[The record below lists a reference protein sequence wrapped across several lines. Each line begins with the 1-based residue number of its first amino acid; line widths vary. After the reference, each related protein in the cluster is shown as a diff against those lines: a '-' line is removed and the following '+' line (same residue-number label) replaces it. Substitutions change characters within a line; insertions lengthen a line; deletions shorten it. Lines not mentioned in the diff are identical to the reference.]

1 MQDIDSQFNTV
12 ATTEKVM
19 VQDQD
24 NLLSLNQ
31 N

>member
-1 MQDIDSQFNTV
+1 MQDNDSQFNTV
-12 ATTEKVM
+12 ATTEKDM
-19 VQDQD
+19 VQDLD

>member
-19 VQDQD
+19 VQDLD